1 MRLSRTY
8 PAHQAHQADQSGA
21 LARRAMPECLARLY
35 ARRNGP
41 REAAMTTGLILLGFL
56 AILVAFFLTRM
67 RRRLG
72 LGVTGGTWA
81 VIIAVFAIIVLSLWA
96 SSQH

>member
-1 MRLSRTY
+1 
-8 PAHQAHQADQSGA
+8 
-21 LARRAMPECLARLY
+21 
-35 ARRNGP
+35 
-41 REAAMTTGLILLGFL
+41 MTTGLILLAFL
-56 AILVAFFLTRM
+56 AVLSAVFLTRM

-81 VIIAVFAIIVLSLWA
+81 VIIAVFAIVVLGLWA

>member
-1 MRLSRTY
+1 
-8 PAHQAHQADQSGA
+8 
-21 LARRAMPECLARLY
+21 
-35 ARRNGP
+35 
-41 REAAMTTGLILLGFL
+41 MTTGLILLAFL
-56 AILVAFFLTRM
+56 AVLAAVFLTRM

-81 VIIAVFAIIVLSLWA
+81 VIIAVFAIVVLGLWA

>member
-1 MRLSRTY
+1 
-8 PAHQAHQADQSGA
+8 
-21 LARRAMPECLARLY
+21 
-35 ARRNGP
+35 
-41 REAAMTTGLILLGFL
+41 MTTGLILLAFL

-81 VIIAVFAIIVLSLWA
+81 VIIAVFVIIVLGMWA

>member
-1 MRLSRTY
+1 MARAGEGPCFAWSRILTPRPL
-8 PAHQAHQADQSGA
+8 PAG
-21 LARRAMPECLARLY
+21 LARAYAQREKTPPEAV
-35 ARRNGP
+35 
-41 REAAMTTGLILLGFL
+41 MTTGLILLAFL